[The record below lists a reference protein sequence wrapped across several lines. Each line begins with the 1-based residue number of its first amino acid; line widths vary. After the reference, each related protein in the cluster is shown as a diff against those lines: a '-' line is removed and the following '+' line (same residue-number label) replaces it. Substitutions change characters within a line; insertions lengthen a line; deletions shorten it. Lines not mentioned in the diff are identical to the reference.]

1 MTHCG
6 MQKVNCITFLY
17 APGIAQFFAMR
28 QCECIMSYPT
38 PDSDNNSFN
47 ENSESQKPIYSSDGN
62 KSSTGDDASGL
73 GLGNQERERKPR
85 TPYRSHGKPSDEER
99 PSDES
104 GSSQHVSRSEYQ
116 DRSDYRRPSY
126 GDNRYERRD
135 FQQKPYSPQENYRPN
150 NYGGDRQNRDYQPR
164 YGRTPE
170 GGSGGYR
177 QDYRPRREYGD
188 RPQYSRPGALD
199 NRGSGGGGFD
209 NRGSGGGGFDNRGS
223 GGGGY
228 EKRVGGGFDNRVGGG
243 GFDNRGSGG
252 GGYEKRGGGGFDNR
266 VGGGYEQRGGGGFD
280 NRRSGGGGFDNRR
293 SGGGFD
299 NRNSGGGG
307 FDNRRSYDQ
316 RSDYKPRR
324 EFGVSPQ
331 YARPAGGGF
340 DNYERRPRQ
349 FDDRGGYGEQRVMRS
364 RNYGENRD
372 QQDYRGGDGDYYRN
386 PMNRPITL
394 VKAISK
400 CDYGSPR
407 ICLRAIR
414 EGLVSVNGEI
424 VSNPNARVRINRDM
438 FEINGIPVNQNLER
452 MYIAVHK
459 GRHFSG
465 SNEMSVPTVYRLMKN
480 KFGWFAPLGCM
491 GIASSGMIVY
501 TNDIACKRAYG
512 SDLQNIAKTYRIKVH
527 RPLQSLD
534 EVVRISDFVRTQ
546 TEELVQVELEKVN
559 TRNCWLRFEVRTSTP
574 TDIRTALKEYGL
586 ETLAFERSAIGHL
599 TVKNFHPGSW
609 RRLDDR
615 EIGKLL
621 KSAEE
626 PIEQYIVPDD
636 YKVVPPGSP
645 INKDDQPDKKS
656 WRALYKQWHQT
667 LKQEME

>member
-1 MTHCG
+1 MGRILLFTRNDTSWDAESQLHY
-6 MQKVNCITFLY
+6 FSH
-17 APGIAQFFAMR
+17 APGIARFIAKWQS
-28 QCECIMSYPT
+28 ESSMSYPT
-38 PDSDNNSFN
+38 PDSDDNSFN
-47 ENSESQKPIYSSDGN
+47 ENSESQQPKYSYDGN
-62 KSSTGDDASGL
+62 DASIGQDASGF
-73 GLGNQERERKPR
+73 GNQERERKPR
-85 TPYRSHGKPSDEER
+85 TPYRSYGRSSDEER
-99 PSDES
+99 PA
-104 GSSQHVSRSEYQ
+104 GNAGRSQYVARSEYQ

-135 FQQKPYSPQENYRPN
+135 FQQKPYRSQDNYRPN
-150 NYGGDRQNRDYQPR
+150 NYGGDRQNRDFQPR

-188 RPQYSRPGALD
+188 RPQYGRSGGYE
-199 NRGSGGGGFD
+199 NRGGGYENRGGGGGFD
-209 NRGSGGGGFDNRGS
+209 NRNSGGFDNRGS
-223 GGGGY
+223 A
-228 EKRVGGGFDNRVGGG
+228 GFDN
-243 GFDNRGSGG
+243 
-252 GGYEKRGGGGFDNR
+252 
-266 VGGGYEQRGGGGFD
+266 RGGGGFD
-280 NRRSGGGGFDNRR
+280 NRRS
-293 SGGGFD
+293 
-299 NRNSGGGG
+299 
-307 FDNRRSYDQ
+307 YEQ
-316 RSDYKPRR
+316 RSDFRPRR
-324 EFGVSPQ
+324 EYGDRPQ
-331 YARPAGGGF
+331 YSRPAGGGY

-364 RNYGENRD
+364 RNYGDNRY
-372 QQDYRGGDGDYYRN
+372 QQDYRGGGGGDYYRN

-424 VSNPNARVRINRDM
+424 VTNPNARVRINRDM

-465 SNEMSVPTVYRLMKN
+465 SNEMSVPTIYRLMKN

-491 GIASSGMIVY
+491 EIASSGMIIY
-501 TNDIACKRAYG
+501 TNDIACKRSYG
-512 SDLQNIAKTYRIKVH
+512 AELQNIAKTYRIKVH
-527 RPLQSLD
+527 RPLQSLE
-534 EVVRISDFVRTQ
+534 EVERITDFVRTQ

-559 TRNCWLRFEVRTSTP
+559 TRNCWLRFDVRTSTP

-586 ETLAFERSAIGHL
+586 ETLSFERSAIGHL

-626 PIEQYIVPDD
+626 PIEPYIVPDD

-645 INKDDQPDKKS
+645 INKEDQPNKKA
-656 WRALYKQWHQT
+656 WRALYKQWQVEI
-667 LKQEME
+667 KEEME

>member
-1 MTHCG
+1 MGRILLFTRNDTSWDAESQLHY
-6 MQKVNCITFLY
+6 FLH
-17 APGIAQFFAMR
+17 APGIARFIAKWQS
-28 QCECIMSYPT
+28 ESSMSYPT
-38 PDSDNNSFN
+38 PDSDDNSFN
-47 ENSESQKPIYSSDGN
+47 ENSESQQPKYSYDGN
-62 KSSTGDDASGL
+62 DASIGQDASGF
-73 GLGNQERERKPR
+73 GNQERERKPR
-85 TPYRSHGKPSDEER
+85 TPYRSYGRSSDEER
-99 PSDES
+99 PAGDA
-104 GSSQHVSRSEYQ
+104 GRSQYVARSEYQ

-135 FQQKPYSPQENYRPN
+135 FQQKPYRSQDNYRPN
-150 NYGGDRQNRDYQPR
+150 NYGGDRQNRDFQPR

-188 RPQYSRPGALD
+188 RPQYGRSGGYE
-199 NRGSGGGGFD
+199 NRGGGYENRGGGGGFD
-209 NRGSGGGGFDNRGS
+209 NRNSGGFDNRGS
-223 GGGGY
+223 A
-228 EKRVGGGFDNRVGGG
+228 GFDN
-243 GFDNRGSGG
+243 
-252 GGYEKRGGGGFDNR
+252 
-266 VGGGYEQRGGGGFD
+266 RGGGGFD
-280 NRRSGGGGFDNRR
+280 NRRS
-293 SGGGFD
+293 
-299 NRNSGGGG
+299 
-307 FDNRRSYDQ
+307 YEQ
-316 RSDYKPRR
+316 RSDFRPRR
-324 EFGVSPQ
+324 EYGDRPQ
-331 YARPAGGGF
+331 YSRPAGGGY

-364 RNYGENRD
+364 RNYGDNRY
-372 QQDYRGGDGDYYRN
+372 QQDYRGGGGGDYYRN

-424 VSNPNARVRINRDM
+424 VTNPNARVRINRDM

-465 SNEMSVPTVYRLMKN
+465 SNEMSVPTIYRLMKN

-491 GIASSGMIVY
+491 EIASSGMIIY
-501 TNDIACKRAYG
+501 TNDIACKRSYG
-512 SDLQNIAKTYRIKVH
+512 AELQNIAKTYRIKVH
-527 RPLQSLD
+527 RPLQSLE
-534 EVVRISDFVRTQ
+534 EVERITDFVRTQ

-559 TRNCWLRFEVRTSTP
+559 TRNCWLRFDVRTSTP

-586 ETLAFERSAIGHL
+586 ETLSFERSAIGHL

-626 PIEQYIVPDD
+626 PIEPYIVPDD

-645 INKDDQPDKKS
+645 INKEDQPNKKA
-656 WRALYKQWHQT
+656 WRALYKQWQVEI
-667 LKQEME
+667 KEEME

>member
-1 MTHCG
+1 
-6 MQKVNCITFLY
+6 
-17 APGIAQFFAMR
+17 
-28 QCECIMSYPT
+28 MSYPT
-38 PDSDNNSFN
+38 PDSDDNSFN
-47 ENSESQKPIYSSDGN
+47 ENSESQPMYSYDGN
-62 KSSTGDDASGL
+62 DSSSGESAP
-73 GLGNQERERKPR
+73 GYGSQDRERKPR
-85 TPYRSHGKPSDEER
+85 TPYRSYGRQNDEER
-99 PSDES
+99 PAGDF
-104 GSSQHVSRSEYQ
+104 GRSQYVARSEYQ

-126 GDNRYERRD
+126 GGDNRYERREY
-135 FQQKPYSPQENYRPN
+135 QQRPPYRSQDNYRQS
-150 NYGGDRQNRDYQPR
+150 NYGGDRPNREFQPR
-164 YGRTPE
+164 YGRPQE
-170 GGSGGYR
+170 GGTGGYR
-177 QDYRPRREYGD
+177 QDFRPRREYGD
-188 RPQYSRPGALD
+188 RPQYGRPP
-199 NRGSGGGGFD
+199 
-209 NRGSGGGGFDNRGS
+209 
-223 GGGGY
+223 GGGY
-228 EKRVGGGFDNRVGGG
+228 ENRQ
-243 GFDNRGSGG
+243 S
-252 GGYEKRGGGGFDNR
+252 GGYENRQSGGYDNR
-266 VGGGYEQRGGGGFD
+266 Q
-280 NRRSGGGGFDNRR
+280 
-293 SGGGFD
+293 
-299 NRNSGGGG
+299 GGG

-316 RSDYKPRR
+316 RSEYRPRR
-324 EFGVSPQ
+324 DYGDRPQ
-331 YARPAGGGF
+331 YGRPPGGGY

-364 RNYGENRD
+364 RNYGDRY
-372 QQDYRGGDGDYYRN
+372 QQDYRGGGGDYYRN

-424 VSNPNARVRINRDM
+424 VTNPNARVRINRDM

-465 SNEMSVPTVYRLMKN
+465 SNEMSVPTIYRLMKN
-480 KFGWFAPLGCM
+480 KFGWFAPLGCLE
-491 GIASSGMIVY
+491 IASSGMIIY
-501 TNDIACKRAYG
+501 TNDIACKRSYG
-512 SDLQNIAKTYRIKVH
+512 AELQNIAKTYRIKVH

-534 EVVRISDFVRTQ
+534 EVERITDFVRTQ
-546 TEELVQVELEKVN
+546 TEELVNVELERVN

-574 TDIRTALKEYGL
+574 TDIRTALKEYAL

-626 PIEQYIVPDD
+626 PIEPFIVPDD

-645 INKDDQPDKKS
+645 IDKDDQPDKKS
-656 WRALYKQWHQT
+656 WRAVYKQWHQEI
-667 LKQEME
+667 KEEME

>member
-1 MTHCG
+1 MGRILLFTRNDTSWDAESQLHY
-6 MQKVNCITFLY
+6 FLH
-17 APGIAQFFAMR
+17 APGIARFIAKWQS
-28 QCECIMSYPT
+28 ESSMSYPT
-38 PDSDNNSFN
+38 PDSDDNSFN
-47 ENSESQKPIYSSDGN
+47 ENSESQQPKYSYDGN
-62 KSSTGDDASGL
+62 DASIGQDASGF
-73 GLGNQERERKPR
+73 GNQERERKPR
-85 TPYRSHGKPSDEER
+85 TPYRSYGRSSDEER
-99 PSDES
+99 PAGDA
-104 GSSQHVSRSEYQ
+104 GRSQYVARSEYQ

-135 FQQKPYSPQENYRPN
+135 FQQKPYRSQDNYRPN
-150 NYGGDRQNRDYQPR
+150 NYGGDRQNRDFQPR

-188 RPQYSRPGALD
+188 RPQYGRSGGYE
-199 NRGSGGGGFD
+199 NRGGGYENRGGGGGFD
-209 NRGSGGGGFDNRGS
+209 NRNSSGFDNRGS
-223 GGGGY
+223 A
-228 EKRVGGGFDNRVGGG
+228 GFDN
-243 GFDNRGSGG
+243 
-252 GGYEKRGGGGFDNR
+252 
-266 VGGGYEQRGGGGFD
+266 RGGGGFD
-280 NRRSGGGGFDNRR
+280 NRRS
-293 SGGGFD
+293 
-299 NRNSGGGG
+299 
-307 FDNRRSYDQ
+307 YEQ
-316 RSDYKPRR
+316 RSDFRPRR
-324 EFGVSPQ
+324 EYGDRPQ
-331 YARPAGGGF
+331 YSRPAGGGY

-364 RNYGENRD
+364 RNYGDNRY
-372 QQDYRGGDGDYYRN
+372 QQDYRGGGGGDYYRN

-424 VSNPNARVRINRDM
+424 VTNPNARVRINRDM

-465 SNEMSVPTVYRLMKN
+465 SNEMSVPTIYRLMKN

-491 GIASSGMIVY
+491 EIASSGMIIY
-501 TNDIACKRAYG
+501 TNDIACKRSYG
-512 SDLQNIAKTYRIKVH
+512 AELQNIAKTYRIKVH
-527 RPLQSLD
+527 RPLQSLE
-534 EVVRISDFVRTQ
+534 EVERITDFVRTQ

-559 TRNCWLRFEVRTSTP
+559 TRNCWLRFDVRTSTP

-586 ETLAFERSAIGHL
+586 ETLSFERSAIGHL

-626 PIEQYIVPDD
+626 PIEPYIVPDD

-645 INKDDQPDKKS
+645 INKEDQPNKKA
-656 WRALYKQWHQT
+656 WRALYKQWQVEI
-667 LKQEME
+667 KEEME

>member
-1 MTHCG
+1 MGRILLFTRNDTLWDAESQLHY
-6 MQKVNCITFLY
+6 FLH
-17 APGIAQFFAMR
+17 APGIARIIAMR
-28 QCECIMSYPT
+28 QGEYIMSYPT

-47 ENSESQKPIYSSDGN
+47 ENSESQNPMYSYDGN
-62 KSSTGDDASGL
+62 NSSTGDDAS

-85 TPYRSHGKPSDEER
+85 TPYRSSGRPSDEER
-99 PSDES
+99 PSGES
-104 GSSQHVSRSEYQ
+104 GSSQYVSRSEYQ
-116 DRSDYRRPSY
+116 DRPDYRRPSY

-135 FQQKPYSPQENYRPN
+135 FQQKPYRSQDNYRPN
-150 NYGGDRQNRDYQPR
+150 NYGGDRQNRDFQPR

-188 RPQYSRPGALD
+188 RPQYGRPGALD

-209 NRGSGGGGFDNRGS
+209 NRGSGGGFDNRGS
-223 GGGGY
+223 GGYENRGGGGGY
-228 EKRVGGGFDNRVGGG
+228 E
-243 GFDNRGSGG
+243 NRGSGG
-252 GGYEKRGGGGFDNR
+252 GYENRGSGGGYENRGGGG
-266 VGGGYEQRGGGGFD
+266 GYENRGGGGFD
-280 NRRSGGGGFDNRR
+280 NRRS
-293 SGGGFD
+293 
-299 NRNSGGGG
+299 
-307 FDNRRSYDQ
+307 YEQ
-316 RSDYKPRR
+316 RSDYRPRR
-324 EFGVSPQ
+324 EFGDRPQ
-331 YARPAGGGF
+331 YSRPAGGGF

-364 RNYGENRD
+364 RNYGDNRY
-372 QQDYRGGDGDYYRN
+372 QQDYRGGGGGGGDYYRN

-491 GIASSGMIVY
+491 EIASSGMIIY
-501 TNDIACKRAYG
+501 TNDIACKRSYG
-512 SDLQNIAKTYRIKVH
+512 SELQNISKTYRIKVH

-534 EVVRISDFVRTQ
+534 EVVRITDFVRTQ

-626 PIEQYIVPDD
+626 PIEPYIVPDD

-645 INKDDQPDKKS
+645 INKDDQPDKKA
-656 WRALYKQWHQT
+656 WRAKYKQWHQE
-667 LKQEME
+667 LKEEME

>member
-1 MTHCG
+1 MGRILLFTRNDTSWDAESQLHY
-6 MQKVNCITFLY
+6 FLH
-17 APGIAQFFAMR
+17 APGIARFIAKWQS
-28 QCECIMSYPT
+28 ESSMSYPT
-38 PDSDNNSFN
+38 PDSDDNSFN
-47 ENSESQKPIYSSDGN
+47 ENSESQQPKYSYDGN
-62 KSSTGDDASGL
+62 DASIGQDASGF
-73 GLGNQERERKPR
+73 GNQERERKPR
-85 TPYRSHGKPSDEER
+85 TPYRSYGRSSDEER
-99 PSDES
+99 PAGDA
-104 GSSQHVSRSEYQ
+104 GRSQYVARSEYQ
-116 DRSDYRRPSY
+116 DRSVYRRPSY

-135 FQQKPYSPQENYRPN
+135 FQQKPYRSQDNYRPN
-150 NYGGDRQNRDYQPR
+150 NYGGDRQNRDFQPR

-188 RPQYSRPGALD
+188 RPQYGRSGGYENRGGGYD
-199 NRGSGGGGFD
+199 NRGGGGGFD
-209 NRGSGGGGFDNRGS
+209 NRNSGGFDNRGS
-223 GGGGY
+223 A
-228 EKRVGGGFDNRVGGG
+228 GFDN
-243 GFDNRGSGG
+243 
-252 GGYEKRGGGGFDNR
+252 
-266 VGGGYEQRGGGGFD
+266 RGGGGFD
-280 NRRSGGGGFDNRR
+280 NRRS
-293 SGGGFD
+293 
-299 NRNSGGGG
+299 
-307 FDNRRSYDQ
+307 YEQ
-316 RSDYKPRR
+316 RSDFRPRR
-324 EFGVSPQ
+324 EYGDRPQ
-331 YARPAGGGF
+331 YSRPAGGGY

-364 RNYGENRD
+364 RNYGDNRY
-372 QQDYRGGDGDYYRN
+372 QQDYRGGGGGDYYRN

-424 VSNPNARVRINRDM
+424 VTNPNARVRRNRDM

-465 SNEMSVPTVYRLMKN
+465 SNEMSVPTIFRLMKN

-491 GIASSGMIVY
+491 EIASSGMIIY
-501 TNDIACKRAYG
+501 TNDIACKRSYG
-512 SDLQNIAKTYRIKVH
+512 AELQNIAKTYRIKVH
-527 RPLQSLD
+527 RPLQSLE
-534 EVVRISDFVRTQ
+534 EVERITDFVRTQ

-559 TRNCWLRFEVRTSTP
+559 TRNCWLRFDVRTSTP

-586 ETLAFERSAIGHL
+586 ETLSFERSAIGHL

-626 PIEQYIVPDD
+626 PIEPYIVPDD

-645 INKDDQPDKKS
+645 INKEDQPNKKA
-656 WRALYKQWHQT
+656 WRALYKQWQVEI
-667 LKQEME
+667 KEEME

>member
-1 MTHCG
+1 
-6 MQKVNCITFLY
+6 MQKTNCITFLY

-199 NRGSGGGGFD
+199 NRG
-209 NRGSGGGGFDNRGS
+209 
-223 GGGGY
+223 
-228 EKRVGGGFDNRVGGG
+228 
-243 GFDNRGSGG
+243 
-252 GGYEKRGGGGFDNR
+252 
-266 VGGGYEQRGGGGFD
+266 
-280 NRRSGGGGFDNRR
+280 
-293 SGGGFD
+293 
-299 NRNSGGGG
+299 SGGGG

-586 ETLAFERSAIGHL
+586 ETLAFERSAIGWMI
-599 TVKNFHPGSW
+599 VKLANCSNQQKSQSSSISFLMII
-609 RRLDDR
+609 RLC
-615 EIGKLL
+615 LL
-621 KSAEE
+621 A
-626 PIEQYIVPDD
+626 VPSI
-636 YKVVPPGSP
+636 KTISRIKNHG
-645 INKDDQPDKKS
+645 
-656 WRALYKQWHQT
+656 ALYINNGIRH
-667 LKQEME
+667 

>member
-1 MTHCG
+1 
-6 MQKVNCITFLY
+6 
-17 APGIAQFFAMR
+17 
-28 QCECIMSYPT
+28 MSYPT

-209 NRGSGGGGFDNRGS
+209 NRGSGGGGFDNRS
-223 GGGGY
+223 
-228 EKRVGGGFDNRVGGG
+228 
-243 GFDNRGSGG
+243 
-252 GGYEKRGGGGFDNR
+252 
-266 VGGGYEQRGGGGFD
+266 
-280 NRRSGGGGFDNRR
+280 SGGGGFDNR
-293 SGGGFD
+293 S
-299 NRNSGGGG
+299 SGGGG

>member
-1 MTHCG
+1 MGRILLFTRNDTSWDAESQLHY
-6 MQKVNCITFLY
+6 FLH
-17 APGIAQFFAMR
+17 APGIARFIAKWQS
-28 QCECIMSYPT
+28 ESSMSYPT
-38 PDSDNNSFN
+38 PDSDDNSFN
-47 ENSESQKPIYSSDGN
+47 ENSESQQPKYSYDGN
-62 KSSTGDDASGL
+62 DASIGQDASGF
-73 GLGNQERERKPR
+73 GNQERERKPR
-85 TPYRSHGKPSDEER
+85 TPYRSYGRSSDEER
-99 PSDES
+99 PAGDA
-104 GSSQHVSRSEYQ
+104 GRSQYVARSEYQ

-135 FQQKPYSPQENYRPN
+135 FQQKPYRSQDNYRPN
-150 NYGGDRQNRDYQPR
+150 NYGGDRQNRDFQPR

-188 RPQYSRPGALD
+188 RPQYGRSGGYE
-199 NRGSGGGGFD
+199 NRGGGYENRGGGGGFD
-209 NRGSGGGGFDNRGS
+209 NRNSGGFDNRGS
-223 GGGGY
+223 A
-228 EKRVGGGFDNRVGGG
+228 GFDN
-243 GFDNRGSGG
+243 
-252 GGYEKRGGGGFDNR
+252 RGGGGFDN
-266 VGGGYEQRGGGGFD
+266 RGGGGFD
-280 NRRSGGGGFDNRR
+280 NRRS
-293 SGGGFD
+293 
-299 NRNSGGGG
+299 
-307 FDNRRSYDQ
+307 YEQ
-316 RSDYKPRR
+316 RSDFRPRR
-324 EFGVSPQ
+324 EYGDRPQ
-331 YARPAGGGF
+331 YSRPAGGGY

-364 RNYGENRD
+364 RNYGDNRY
-372 QQDYRGGDGDYYRN
+372 QQDYRGGGSGDYYRN

-424 VSNPNARVRINRDM
+424 VTNPNARVRINRDM

-465 SNEMSVPTVYRLMKN
+465 SNEMSVPTIYRLMKN

-491 GIASSGMIVY
+491 EIASSGMIIY
-501 TNDIACKRAYG
+501 TNDIACKRSYG
-512 SDLQNIAKTYRIKVH
+512 AELQNIAKTYRIKVH
-527 RPLQSLD
+527 RPLQSLE
-534 EVVRISDFVRTQ
+534 EVERITDFVRTQ

-559 TRNCWLRFEVRTSTP
+559 TRNCWLRFDVRTSTP

-586 ETLAFERSAIGHL
+586 ETLSFERSAIGHL

-626 PIEQYIVPDD
+626 PIEPYIVPDD

-645 INKDDQPDKKS
+645 INKEDQPNKKA
-656 WRALYKQWHQT
+656 WRALYKQWQVEI
-667 LKQEME
+667 KEEME

>member
-1 MTHCG
+1 
-6 MQKVNCITFLY
+6 MQKANCITFLH
-17 APGIAQFFAMR
+17 APGIAQIIAMR
-28 QCECIMSYPT
+28 QSECIMSYPT

-47 ENSESQKPIYSSDGN
+47 ENSESQKPMYSYDGN
-62 KSSTGDDASGL
+62 NTSSGDDAS

-85 TPYRSHGKPSDEER
+85 TPYRSYGRPSDEER
-99 PSDES
+99 PSGES
-104 GSSQHVSRSEYQ
+104 GDNQYTSRSEYQ

-135 FQQKPYSPQENYRPN
+135 FQQKPYRSQDNYRPN
-150 NYGGDRQNRDYQPR
+150 NYGGDRQNRDFQPR

-188 RPQYSRPGALD
+188 RPQYGRPGSLD
-199 NRGSGGGGFD
+199 NRGGGAGFDNRGSRGFDNRGGGGFD
-209 NRGSGGGGFDNRGS
+209 NRGGGGFDNRGGGGFDNRG
-223 GGGGY
+223 
-228 EKRVGGGFDNRVGGG
+228 GGGFDNRGGG
-243 GFDNRGSGG
+243 GFDNRG
-252 GGYEKRGGGGFDNR
+252 GGGFDNR
-266 VGGGYEQRGGGGFD
+266 GGGGGFD
-280 NRRSGGGGFDNRR
+280 NRRTYEQRSDYRPRREYGDRPQYGRPVGGGFDN
-293 SGGGFD
+293 
-299 NRNSGGGG
+299 N
-307 FDNRRSYDQ
+307 
-316 RSDYKPRR
+316 
-324 EFGVSPQ
+324 
-331 YARPAGGGF
+331 
-340 DNYERRPRQ
+340 ERRPRQ

-364 RNYGENRD
+364 RNYGDNRY
-372 QQDYRGGDGDYYRN
+372 QQDYRGGGGGGGDYYRN

-491 GIASSGMIVY
+491 EIASSGMIIY
-501 TNDIACKRAYG
+501 TNDIACKRSYG
-512 SDLQNIAKTYRIKVH
+512 SELQNIAKTYRIKVH

-534 EVVRISDFVRTQ
+534 EVVRITDFVRTQ

-626 PIEQYIVPDD
+626 PIEPYIVPDD

-645 INKDDQPDKKS
+645 INKDDQPDKKA
-656 WRALYKQWHQT
+656 WRAMYKQW
-667 LKQEME
+667 KQEIKAEME

>member
-6 MQKVNCITFLY
+6 MQKANCITFLY

-209 NRGSGGGGFDNRGS
+209 NR
-223 GGGGY
+223 
-228 EKRVGGGFDNRVGGG
+228 
-243 GFDNRGSGG
+243 
-252 GGYEKRGGGGFDNR
+252 
-266 VGGGYEQRGGGGFD
+266 
-280 NRRSGGGGFDNRR
+280 RSGGGGFDNR
-293 SGGGFD
+293 S
-299 NRNSGGGG
+299 SGGGG

>member
-1 MTHCG
+1 
-6 MQKVNCITFLY
+6 
-17 APGIAQFFAMR
+17 
-28 QCECIMSYPT
+28 
-38 PDSDNNSFN
+38 
-47 ENSESQKPIYSSDGN
+47 
-62 KSSTGDDASGL
+62 
-73 GLGNQERERKPR
+73 
-85 TPYRSHGKPSDEER
+85 
-99 PSDES
+99 
-104 GSSQHVSRSEYQ
+104 
-116 DRSDYRRPSY
+116 
-126 GDNRYERRD
+126 
-135 FQQKPYSPQENYRPN
+135 
-150 NYGGDRQNRDYQPR
+150 
-164 YGRTPE
+164 
-170 GGSGGYR
+170 
-177 QDYRPRREYGD
+177 
-188 RPQYSRPGALD
+188 
-199 NRGSGGGGFD
+199 
-209 NRGSGGGGFDNRGS
+209 
-223 GGGGY
+223 
-228 EKRVGGGFDNRVGGG
+228 
-243 GFDNRGSGG
+243 
-252 GGYEKRGGGGFDNR
+252 
-266 VGGGYEQRGGGGFD
+266 
-280 NRRSGGGGFDNRR
+280 
-293 SGGGFD
+293 
-299 NRNSGGGG
+299 
-307 FDNRRSYDQ
+307 
-316 RSDYKPRR
+316 
-324 EFGVSPQ
+324 
-331 YARPAGGGF
+331 
-340 DNYERRPRQ
+340 
-349 FDDRGGYGEQRVMRS
+349 MRS
-364 RNYGENRD
+364 RNYGDNRY
-372 QQDYRGGDGDYYRN
+372 QQDYRGGGGGGGDYYRN

-465 SNEMSVPTVYRLMKN
+465 SNEVSVPTVYRLMKN

-491 GIASSGMIVY
+491 EIASSGMIIY
-501 TNDIACKRAYG
+501 TNDIACKRSYG
-512 SDLQNIAKTYRIKVH
+512 SELQNISKTYRIKVH

-534 EVVRISDFVRTQ
+534 EVVRITDFVRTQ

-626 PIEQYIVPDD
+626 PIEPYIVPDD

-645 INKDDQPDKKS
+645 INKDDQPDKKA
-656 WRALYKQWHQT
+656 WRAKYKQWHQE
-667 LKQEME
+667 LKEEMQ

>member
-6 MQKVNCITFLY
+6 MQKANCITFLH
-17 APGIAQFFAMR
+17 APGIAQIIAMR
-28 QCECIMSYPT
+28 QSECIMSYPT

-47 ENSESQKPIYSSDGN
+47 ENSESQKPMYSYDGN
-62 KSSTGDDASGL
+62 NASSGDDAS

-85 TPYRSHGKPSDEER
+85 TPYRSYGRPSDEER
-99 PSDES
+99 PSGES
-104 GSSQHVSRSEYQ
+104 GDNQYTSRSEYQ

-135 FQQKPYSPQENYRPN
+135 FQQKPYRSQDNYRPN
-150 NYGGDRQNRDYQPR
+150 NYGGDRQNRDFQPR

-188 RPQYSRPGALD
+188 RPQYGRPGSLD
-199 NRGSGGGGFD
+199 NRGGGAGFD
-209 NRGSGGGGFDNRGS
+209 NRGSRGFDNRG
-223 GGGGY
+223 GGGL
-228 EKRVGGGFDNRVGGG
+228 
-243 GFDNRGSGG
+243 
-252 GGYEKRGGGGFDNR
+252 
-266 VGGGYEQRGGGGFD
+266 
-280 NRRSGGGGFDNRR
+280 
-293 SGGGFD
+293 
-299 NRNSGGGG
+299 
-307 FDNRRSYDQ
+307 DNRRSYEQ
-316 RSDYKPRR
+316 RSDYRPRR
-324 EFGVSPQ
+324 EYGDRPQ
-331 YARPAGGGF
+331 YGRPAGGGF
-340 DNYERRPRQ
+340 DNNERRPRQ

-364 RNYGENRD
+364 RNYGDNRY
-372 QQDYRGGDGDYYRN
+372 QQDYRGGGGDYYRN

-491 GIASSGMIVY
+491 EIASSGMIIY
-501 TNDIACKRAYG
+501 TNDIACKRSYG
-512 SDLQNIAKTYRIKVH
+512 SELQNIAKTYRIKVH

-534 EVVRISDFVRTQ
+534 EVVRITDFVRTQ

-626 PIEQYIVPDD
+626 PIEPYIVPDD

-645 INKDDQPDKKS
+645 INKDDQPDKKA
-656 WRALYKQWHQT
+656 WRAMYKQW
-667 LKQEME
+667 KQEIKAEME

>member
-1 MTHCG
+1 
-6 MQKVNCITFLY
+6 
-17 APGIAQFFAMR
+17 
-28 QCECIMSYPT
+28 MSYPT
-38 PDSDNNSFN
+38 PDSDDNSFN
-47 ENSESQKPIYSSDGN
+47 ENSESQQPRYSYDGN
-62 KSSTGDDASGL
+62 DSSISQDSSGY
-73 GLGNQERERKPR
+73 GNQERERKPR
-85 TPYRSHGKPSDEER
+85 TPYRSYGRTSDEER
-99 PSDES
+99 STSDS
-104 GSSQHVSRSEYQ
+104 GRSQYVARSDYQ
-116 DRSDYRRPSY
+116 DRSDYRRPAY

-135 FQQKPYSPQENYRPN
+135 SQQKPYRSQDTYRQQ

-164 YGRTPE
+164 YGRSPE

-177 QDYRPRREYGD
+177 QDFRPRRDYGDRPQYGRSGGYDNRGGGYDNRGGGYDNRNSGGFDNRGNAGFDNRRSYEQRSDFRPRREYGD
-188 RPQYSRPGALD
+188 RPQYSRPP
-199 NRGSGGGGFD
+199 
-209 NRGSGGGGFDNRGS
+209 
-223 GGGGY
+223 GGGY
-228 EKRVGGGFDNRVGGG
+228 
-243 GFDNRGSGG
+243 
-252 GGYEKRGGGGFDNR
+252 
-266 VGGGYEQRGGGGFD
+266 
-280 NRRSGGGGFDNRR
+280 
-293 SGGGFD
+293 
-299 NRNSGGGG
+299 
-307 FDNRRSYDQ
+307 
-316 RSDYKPRR
+316 
-324 EFGVSPQ
+324 
-331 YARPAGGGF
+331 

-364 RNYGENRD
+364 RTYGDNRY
-372 QQDYRGGDGDYYRN
+372 QQDYRGSGGGDYYRN

-424 VSNPNARVRINRDM
+424 VTNPNARVRINRDM

-465 SNEMSVPTVYRLMKN
+465 SNEMSVPTIYRLMKN

-491 GIASSGMIVY
+491 EIASSGMIIY
-501 TNDIACKRAYG
+501 TNDIACKRSYG
-512 SDLQNIAKTYRIKVH
+512 AELQNIAKTYRIKVH

-534 EVVRISDFVRTQ
+534 EVERITDFVRTQ
-546 TEELVQVELEKVN
+546 TEELVHVELEKVN
-559 TRNCWLRFEVRTSTP
+559 TRNCWLRFDVRTSTP

-586 ETLAFERSAIGHL
+586 ETLSFERSAIGHL

-626 PIEQYIVPDD
+626 PIEPYIVPDD

-645 INKDDQPDKKS
+645 INKDDQPNKKA
-656 WRALYKQWHQT
+656 WRALYKQWQ
-667 LKQEME
+667 LEIKEEME

>member
-1 MTHCG
+1 MGRILLFTRNDTSWDAESQLHY
-6 MQKVNCITFLY
+6 FLH
-17 APGIAQFFAMR
+17 APGIARFIAKWQS
-28 QCECIMSYPT
+28 ESSMSYPT
-38 PDSDNNSFN
+38 PDSDDNSFN
-47 ENSESQKPIYSSDGN
+47 ENSESQQPKYSYDGN
-62 KSSTGDDASGL
+62 DASIGQDASGF
-73 GLGNQERERKPR
+73 GNQERERKPR
-85 TPYRSHGKPSDEER
+85 TPYRSYGRSSDEER
-99 PSDES
+99 PAGDA
-104 GSSQHVSRSEYQ
+104 GRSQYVARSEYQ

-135 FQQKPYSPQENYRPN
+135 FQQKPYRSQDNYRPN
-150 NYGGDRQNRDYQPR
+150 NYGGDRQNRDFQPR

-188 RPQYSRPGALD
+188 RPQYGRSGGYE
-199 NRGSGGGGFD
+199 NRGGGYENRGGGGGFD
-209 NRGSGGGGFDNRGS
+209 NRNSGGFDNRGS
-223 GGGGY
+223 A
-228 EKRVGGGFDNRVGGG
+228 GFDN
-243 GFDNRGSGG
+243 
-252 GGYEKRGGGGFDNR
+252 
-266 VGGGYEQRGGGGFD
+266 RGGGGFD
-280 NRRSGGGGFDNRR
+280 NRRS
-293 SGGGFD
+293 
-299 NRNSGGGG
+299 
-307 FDNRRSYDQ
+307 YEQ
-316 RSDYKPRR
+316 RSDFRPRR
-324 EFGVSPQ
+324 EYGDRPQ
-331 YARPAGGGF
+331 YSRPAGGGY

-364 RNYGENRD
+364 RNYGDNRYH
-372 QQDYRGGDGDYYRN
+372 QDYRGGGGGDYYRN

-424 VSNPNARVRINRDM
+424 VTNPNARVRINRDM

-465 SNEMSVPTVYRLMKN
+465 SNEMSVPTIYRLMKN

-491 GIASSGMIVY
+491 EIASSGMIIY
-501 TNDIACKRAYG
+501 TNDIACKRSYG
-512 SDLQNIAKTYRIKVH
+512 AELQNIAKTYRIKVH
-527 RPLQSLD
+527 RPLQSLE
-534 EVVRISDFVRTQ
+534 EVERITDFVRTQ

-559 TRNCWLRFEVRTSTP
+559 TRNCWLRFDVRTSTP

-586 ETLAFERSAIGHL
+586 ETLSFERSAIGHL

-626 PIEQYIVPDD
+626 PIEPYIVPDD

-645 INKDDQPDKKS
+645 INKEDQPNKKA
-656 WRALYKQWHQT
+656 WRALYKQWQVGI
-667 LKQEME
+667 KEEME